1 MARLLSRHSEIRCR
15 HERRRQLI
23 RLSTELAHGIVDEA
37 AAMAELDAIYVRS
50 GVYRSPVYGE
60 SDHRLFNLLGLLDRL
75 LPESRFV
82 WLIRDGR
89 DVVASTLARGWYAGE
104 FRSGTWGEYRLQGDA
119 CGDVPAAEWA
129 AMTPFEKNC
138 WYWAFVN
145 RRIGAGLADVAADRW
160 MALRLEDL
168 GSRAPALFQFLGVEP
183 IEVGGARENPSRRT
197 VVTPDRW
204 GASEKAAFDH
214 WCGET
219 MDRWYDGW
227 RRA

>member
-1 MARLLSRHSEIRCR
+1 
-15 HERRRQLI
+15 
-23 RLSTELAHGIVDEA
+23 
-37 AAMAELDAIYVRS
+37 
-50 GVYRSPVYGE
+50 
-60 SDHRLFNLLGLLDRL
+60 
-75 LPESRFV
+75 V

-104 FRSGTWGEYRLQGDA
+104 FRSGTWGEYRLRGDA
-119 CGDVPAAEWA
+119 CGDVSGAEWD

-145 RRIGAGLADVAADRW
+145 RRIGSELAGLAPDRW

-168 GSRAPALFQFLGVEP
+168 ASSSVPLFGFLGVAP
-183 IEVGGARENPSRRT
+183 IEVGGARQNRSRRT
-197 VVTPDRW
+197 VVAPDRW
-204 GASEKAAFDH
+204 GASEKAAFDR

-227 RRA
+227 RAE